1 MSPRPLVALAFA
13 LLAVSTRDDVR
24 AAGNDGATCIS
35 AFEDAQRARTTQRL
49 LAAREALVVCS
60 RATCPKVVAN
70 QCQKWRDAVEAAV
83 PTIKLSIVDAAGQPA
98 SGAKVA
104 IDDRPTVVP
113 DDGVITLDPGPHG
126 VRATLA
132 RSKPAEARFELKPG
146 EKGRPVALRL
156 EADGSPA
163 SAATTSATASSTAPT
178 GDRSIPTASYVLGGV
193 GIVAIGVF
201 AYLGLSARR
210 DERTLSSTCA
220 PACSPDDVSS
230 LRTKYVE
237 ADVALGVGVLSLG
250 IATWLALSSSDAPV
264 SVGVGPT
271 GAVVRGRF

>member
-1 MSPRPLVALAFA
+1 MRVRALFAVAFFA
-13 LLAVSTRDDVR
+13 MTIGSDAR

-35 AFEDAQRARTTQRL
+35 AFEDAQRARTSQRL

-83 PTIKLSIVDAAGQPA
+83 PTIKLTVLDARGNAA
-98 SGAKVA
+98 TSAKIA
-104 IDDRPTVVP
+104 IDDRPMIVP

-146 EKGRPVALRL
+146 EKGRAVTLRL
-156 EADGSPA
+156 EPDGSPDPAA
-163 SAATTSATASSTAPT
+163 SAGAATSATPPPPASED
-178 GDRSIPTASYVLGGV
+178 GVPTAAYVLGGV
-193 GIVAIGVF
+193 GVVSLGVF
-201 AYLGLSARR
+201 AYLGLTARH
-210 DERTLSSTCA
+210 DERTLASTCS
-220 PACSPDDVSS
+220 PACAPDDVSS
-230 LRTKYVE
+230 LRTKYIA
-237 ADVALGVGVLSLG
+237 ADVALGVSALSLG
-250 IATWLALSSSDAPV
+250 IATWLVLSSDAPV

-271 GAVVRGRF
+271 GAIVRGRF